1 VTGDPFD
8 ALRLPV
14 APVDPRPEFAADL
27 RSRLARA
34 LGTDPDPSPGGTVM
48 STTEPAVRRATLAPY
63 LAVSDA
69 RAAIRYYTEAF
80 GATVEG
86 PVFTADDGR
95 IGHAEL
101 RIGDATVMLADP
113 WEVPGVDNPT
123 ALGATTVQLHLTV
136 GDVDGTYQR
145 AVAAGGTGTRPPADQ
160 DYGDRAAQVADPF
173 GHYWMLNQPGRALGR
188 DELSDRMEPGGFSLE
203 DVDLGDRATA
213 PSPASP
219 ADVASLYYFTLNSP
233 DTTRSQAFFGE
244 LLGWRFGDGG
254 HIVNTAPPGGVG
266 DAEEPR
272 IDLYFKVAD
281 FRSAVARVR
290 ELGGQA
296 DEPVHW
302 PSGWAATCRDP
313 EGVPFHLSEPA
324 PGYE

>member
-1 VTGDPFD
+1 VSDPFD
-8 ALRLPV
+8 ALRLPAV
-14 APVDPRPEFAADL
+14 PVDPRPAFTADL
-27 RSRLARA
+27 RARLARA
-34 LGTDPDPSPGGTVM
+34 LDPDPGGATM

-63 LAVSDA
+63 LAVRDA

-80 GATVEG
+80 GARADG
-86 PVFTADDGR
+86 PVYTADDGR

-113 WEVPGVDNPT
+113 WDVPGVGDPS

-136 GDVDGTYQR
+136 DDVDETYRR
-145 AVAAGGTGTRPPADQ
+145 ALAAGGTGTRPPADQ

-173 GHYWMLNQPGRALGR
+173 GHYWMLNQPGPGLAR
-188 DELSDRMEPGGFSLE
+188 DELSARIEPTGFSLE
-203 DVDLGDRATA
+203 DVDPGGRA
-213 PSPASP
+213 PAATP
-219 ADVASLYYFTLNSP
+219 ASLYYFTLNAP
-233 DTTRSQAFFGE
+233 DVARSHAFFGE
-244 LLGWRFGDGG
+244 LLGWQFGDGG
-254 HIVNTAPPGGVG
+254 HIVNTAPPGGV
-266 DAEEPR
+266 AEADEPR

-281 FRSAVARVR
+281 FRAAVARVR

-296 DEPVHW
+296 DEPVHH

-313 EGVPFHLSEPA
+313 QGVPFHLSEPA